1 MRLPDRISAA
11 LEAGGII
18 LASSPR
24 AARFL
29 KRLHGAAQFER
40 GLRAWRAPEIL
51 HWDGWLDRLWQQRLR
66 SGDES
71 RLLLSSAQEHRI
83 WVRLV
88 TPAIESQR
96 LISIDGVAELAQ
108 EAYARLCA
116 YDALDF
122 LRGEVFATSDVE
134 NFREWARGF
143 ERQCQDGGWLSRG
156 MLPLV
161 LQDVVRRNAV
171 RRNDDLA
178 EKAPQRS
185 LILPP
190 RILLTGFD
198 RLTPAQRGLLAA
210 CEEAGCILQLTEED
224 HLSETNREPDTVLVE
239 AREQREE
246 IGLCAQWIRRK
257 LDLAGTENKPFHV
270 AVMVADQS
278 SLRNDIERIFREQ
291 LAPGT
296 IGVSAPESPLPFE
309 FSLGVPLRETP
320 MVRAA
325 LMLLRWMQE
334 GLRQEELSWLVLS
347 GFLWQQDSDLLP
359 MAELD
364 AAMLQ
369 QSVLPLEQDIDS
381 YLRRKGWHESTAA
394 KGLRDRLYAAR
405 RAWRKNEKDSLSFA
419 EWVERAQAIL
429 SAAGWPGV
437 QSIDAEGSQVRAKWS
452 QVLDSIAGLVFDGT
466 VAGYGEFLRVLE
478 RQAHT
483 TIFSPESHGAAI
495 QILGAFES
503 AGMEFDAIWFLGADD
518 ATWPAPARPHPF
530 LTLSLQKQRG
540 MPHADNSSDWELAKL
555 VTNRIRKSAPVCIF
569 SYSIQDK
576 DGERRAST
584 VFEPPPKVVSSAW
597 LREQLAL
604 AENSLEEEREFP
616 ALTVEDEPASG
627 IRWKEERSAGGHSV
641 LKMQAACPF
650 QAFAQV
656 RLRARELGRSDW
668 GLDAMERG
676 NLVHGVLQTLWGELK
691 DRESLLEAHN
701 EGRLQAIIERHVT
714 EALGKYGRLTH
725 RNEEVRN
732 KEPRPGEAQEPEQA
746 QEMLEGSSDNWSGAY
761 LQAERERVVQLVGEW
776 LELERERPPFMV
788 EQQEKSL
795 TARVGDLQLNL
806 RADRIDQVE
815 GGRLLIDYKT
825 GKVNPAGW
833 AGDRPEEPQLPLYAA
848 YGNIEDVRGVVFAQ
862 VRSGDFKFDGSVAD
876 PALIPPAARVP
887 RSNAPVYSTELRQQW
902 EKVLLALGNQFVAGD
917 AQVDPKRYPKTCE
930 FCPLPGLCRVA
941 EMDRDW
947 VDAESNGF
955 SEEQNG
961 NGQQQS
967 GNDEA

>member
-1 MRLPDRISAA
+1 MRLPDRISAV

-29 KRLHGAAQFER
+29 KRLYGAAQRDR
-40 GLRAWRAPEIL
+40 GLRAWRTPEIL
-51 HWDGWLDRLWQQRLR
+51 HWDGWLERLWQQRLR

-71 RLLLSSAQEHRI
+71 RVLLSSAQEHRI

-88 TPAIESQR
+88 TPAIEGQW
-96 LISIDGVAELAQ
+96 LISMAGVAELAQ
-108 EAYARLCA
+108 EAYGRLCA

-122 LRGEVFATSDVE
+122 LRGEVFAGLDVE
-134 NFREWARGF
+134 KFREWARGF
-143 ERQCQDGGWLSRG
+143 ERQCQEEEWLSRS

-161 LQDVVRRNAV
+161 LQDAVRRNAA
-171 RRNDDLA
+171 RRNHDAA
-178 EKAPQRS
+178 EEISQRS
-185 LILPP
+185 LILP
-190 RILLTGFD
+190 RSILLTGFD
-198 RLTPAQRGLLAA
+198 RLTPAQRSLLAA
-210 CEEAGCILQLTEED
+210 CEEAGCILQLTEEE
-224 HLSETNREPDTVLVE
+224 HPSETTREPESVLVE

-246 IGLCAQWIRRK
+246 IGLCAQWIRRN
-257 LDLAGTENKPFHV
+257 LELAATENKLFRV

-278 SLRNDIERIFREQ
+278 SLRSDIERIFREQ
-291 LAPGT
+291 LASET

-309 FSLGVPLRETP
+309 FSLGVPLSEAP

-347 GFLWQQDSDLLP
+347 GFLWQEDSDLVP

-364 AAMLQ
+364 STMLQ

-405 RAWRKNEKDSLSFA
+405 RAWREVERDSLRFD
-419 EWVERAQAIL
+419 EWVQRAQAVL
-429 SAAGWPGV
+429 SAAGWPGAH
-437 QSIDAEGSQVRAKWS
+437 QMDTEAFQVFAKWT
-452 QVLDSIAGLVFDGT
+452 QVLDTIAALVFDGT
-466 VAGYGEFLRVLE
+466 VAAYGEFLRVLE
-478 RQAHT
+478 RHART
-483 TIFSPESHGAAI
+483 TIFSPQSHEAAV
-495 QILGAFES
+495 QILGPFES

-518 ATWPAPARPHPF
+518 TTWPAPARPHPF
-530 LTLSLQKQRG
+530 LTQSLQKQRG
-540 MPHADNSSDWELAKL
+540 MPHADNNSDWELAKL
-555 VTNRIRKSAPVCIF
+555 VTNRIRRSAPVCIF
-569 SYSIQDK
+569 SYSTQDK

-584 VFEPPPKVVSSAW
+584 VFEPPPKVVSTAW
-597 LREQLAL
+597 MREQLAL
-604 AENSLEEEREFP
+604 GENGLEEEREFP

-627 IRWKEERSAGGHSV
+627 IRWQEERSAGGHSV

-676 NLVHGVLQTLWGELK
+676 NVVHGVLQTLWGELK
-691 DRESLLEAHN
+691 DRESLLQAHS
-701 EGRLQAIIERHVT
+701 EGRLQAIIERHVG
-714 EALGKYGRLTH
+714 EALGKYGRLMR
-725 RNEEVRN
+725 RNEE
-732 KEPRPGEAQEPEQA
+732 PRPEQA
-746 QEMLEGSSDNWSGAY
+746 QDIQEGASDNWSVAY

-776 LELERERPPFMV
+776 LELERERPPFTV

-795 TARVGDLQLNL
+795 TARVGELQLSL
-806 RADRIDQVE
+806 RADRIDKVE

-833 AGDRPEEPQLPLYAA
+833 EGDRPEEPQLPLYAA

-876 PALIPPAARVP
+876 QALIPAAAKVP
-887 RSNAPVYSTELRQQW
+887 RINAPAYSAELRQRW

-947 VDAESNGF
+947 VDTDSNGF

-967 GNDEA
+967 GNDEG